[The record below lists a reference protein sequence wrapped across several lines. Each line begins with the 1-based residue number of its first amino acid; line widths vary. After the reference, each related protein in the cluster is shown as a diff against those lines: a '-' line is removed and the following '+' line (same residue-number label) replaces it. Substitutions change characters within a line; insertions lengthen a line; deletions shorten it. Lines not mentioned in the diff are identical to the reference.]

1 MKTYSITYNCKE
13 KSKSKHNV
21 PDEMIVSLPDNT
33 YIDYDDS
40 GKNRKYGFRISNKQL
55 SLLTPLYLNNGKI
68 LEVYIVN
75 LSNVNNTDKN
85 RHSPRFGSD
94 NWALTAIASVKNV
107 YGERQGDTVFLGLI
121 DTNEL
126 SKTPQ
131 KLFVDRNEL
140 EKYYSNVLEKRVA
153 KNKAEQDLFDNTN
166 NGPLQFETP
175 HLKVTAINKPTGHIK
190 NVKVGDIIY
199 GAIKVLDNNG
209 KNTMR
214 VSSKYV
220 NYIKVC
226 VNDEVVNTLPM
237 LVFGD
242 IMSKN
247 FKFE

>member
-1 MKTYSITYNCKE
+1 MKTYSITYNCKD

-40 GKNRKYGFRISNKQL
+40 GRQYGFRISNEQL

-75 LSNVNNTDKN
+75 LSNVNNYDKN

-94 NWALTAIASVKNV
+94 NWALTTLASVKNI
-107 YGERQGDTVFLGLI
+107 YGDTVPYLRLI

-126 SKTPQ
+126 SKAPQ

-140 EKYYSNVLEKRVA
+140 DEYYSNVLEKRVA

-175 HLKVTAINKPTGHIK
+175 HLKVTAINKPTKHIP

-209 KNTMR
+209 KNMMR

-220 NYIKVC
+220 NYIKVY

-237 LVFGD
+237 SVFGD

>member
-1 MKTYSITYNCKE
+1 MKTYSITYNCKD

-33 YIDYDDS
+33 YIDNDDS
-40 GKNRKYGFRISNKQL
+40 GIKRKYGFRISNKQL

-75 LSNVNNTDKN
+75 LSNINNYDKN
-85 RHSPRFGSD
+85 HHSPRFGSD
-94 NWALTAIASVKNV
+94 NWALTTLASVKNF
-107 YGERQGDTVFLGLI
+107 YGDTVHYLRII
-121 DTNEL
+121 DPNEL
-126 SKTPQ
+126 SKAPQ

-153 KNKAEQDLFDNTN
+153 KNKAEQDLLDNTN

-175 HLKVTAINKPTGHIK
+175 HLKVTAINKPTGHIP

-209 KNTMR
+209 KNMMK

-220 NYIKVC
+220 NYIKVY

-237 LVFGD
+237 SVFGD